1 MEIFTK
7 TKFENNDEICCI
19 CHLTFKQNEKVNCCM
34 RCKKNIHIECTK
46 KLLQFKNECPNCRYG
61 YQNEINNFDYMEL
74 MFFSNQIVD
83 INHTMMEIAI
93 LMNVLK
99 YCFIF
104 MVFIIILCLSYFFY
118 F

>member
-7 TKFENNDEICCI
+7 TKINYNDEICCI
-19 CHLTFKQNEKVNCCM
+19 CQQIFKHDENVYSCI

-46 KLLQFKNECPNCRYG
+46 KLLEFKNECPNCRYK
-61 YQNEINNFDYMEL
+61 YDHFDNLDLVEL
-74 MFFSNQIVD
+74 MIFSNQIVD

-93 LMNVLK
+93 FMNLLK
-99 YCFIF
+99 YFS
-104 MVFIIILCLSYFFY
+104 ILLIVIVILILFYFFY